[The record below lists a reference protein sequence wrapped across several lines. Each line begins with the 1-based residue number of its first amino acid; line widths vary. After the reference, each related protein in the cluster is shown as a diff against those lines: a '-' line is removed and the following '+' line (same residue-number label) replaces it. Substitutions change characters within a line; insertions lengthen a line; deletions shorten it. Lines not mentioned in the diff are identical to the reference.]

1 MSLCSTP
8 KGMNNIF
15 YDLYLKAQSD
25 DDWFLYTAKASE
37 TGLVDE

>member
-1 MSLCSTP
+1 MFNT

-25 DDWFLYTAKASE
+25 DDWFLYTAKAMK
-37 TGLVDE
+37 LV